1 MLFCFCMYRDM
12 PLPRAVYSSDL
23 AAAKGLVSNSVNTP
37 AVAEEPAVV
46 TNVINVNPFSVA
58 LIKLG
63 VKVFWTL
70 KLGRCRPQFTLR
82 NSGRSLGESGECVG
96 KWQSSCILFKG
107 TSINLSFIRMQ
118 SSVNTGLHF
127 VRNLWCHYIWN
138 LDLQSVFEIRLGN
151 DWEGHAN
158 LKLCIVKQE
167 IDYGVPREMASVFH
181 HSHVATQL
189 CTFCSLWLTL
199 HPCLVSVLWSPRQ
212 SSLSWNW
219 IWPDRNCVSSER

>member
-1 MLFCFCMYRDM
+1 M
-12 PLPRAVYSSDL
+12 
-23 AAAKGLVSNSVNTP
+23 
-37 AVAEEPAVV
+37 
-46 TNVINVNPFSVA
+46 
-58 LIKLG
+58 
-63 VKVFWTL
+63 KVFWTL

-82 NSGRSLGESGECVG
+82 NSGRPLGESGECVG

-107 TSINLSFIRMQ
+107 TSINLYFVRMQ
-118 SSVNTGLHF
+118 SSGNTGLHF
-127 VRNLWCHYIWN
+127 VRNLSCHYIWN

-158 LKLCIVKQE
+158 LKLCIVKQK

-199 HPCLVSVLWSPRQ
+199 HPCLVSVLVPSCGALGSLLCRGIESDQIVTVFPANVSFSWFSPFHNRQ
-212 SSLSWNW
+212 FLFACTFIMCLHLRTDTAKSLELSQL
-219 IWPDRNCVSSER
+219 RLCSKFAS